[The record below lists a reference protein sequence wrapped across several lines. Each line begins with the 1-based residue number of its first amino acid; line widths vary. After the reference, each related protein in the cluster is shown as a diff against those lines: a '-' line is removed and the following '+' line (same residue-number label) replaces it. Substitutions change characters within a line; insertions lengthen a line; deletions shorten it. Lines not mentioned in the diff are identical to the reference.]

1 MELRVKKAK
10 RILGTL
16 FPPGDKSISHRAL
29 MLAAMA
35 EGKTHIANLL
45 TSGDC
50 LSTVDCLRGLGVRIE
65 IKGTE
70 AVVHG
75 CGWVAGFKEPSQ
87 VLNVGNSG
95 TTIRVLPG
103 ILVGQDFLTILTGDA
118 SICSRPMKRII
129 EPLTKMGGKIW
140 GKEGN
145 SKAPMAIRGGKLRRI
160 DYLTK
165 VASAQV
171 KTSILL
177 AGLQAQGK
185 TVVIQPS
192 LSRDHTERL
201 LNYLEVNCQSKVEED
216 GKSVTSIEGG
226 QSFKAKD
233 ILVAGD
239 ISSAA
244 YFIAAALILP
254 KSELQVI
261 DVGVNPTRLGLFEV
275 LEKMGANL
283 LSSKQKLV
291 SGEPV
296 ASLKVESQKLS
307 GVKISGSIIPRLID
321 ELPVLAVIA
330 TQAKGETEVRD
341 ASELRVKETDRISLL
356 VKELRKMGAL
366 VAELP
371 DGFIVNGPV
380 ELKGAVVD
388 SHGDHRLAMSLA
400 IAGLLAEGET
410 IINQAECIPISYPN
424 FSQVLQSV
432 AE

>member
-16 FPPGDKSISHRAL
+16 YPPGDKSISHRAL

-50 LSTVDCLRGLGVRIE
+50 LSTVGCLRALGVKIE

-70 AVVHG
+70 AVVYG
-75 CGWVAGFKEPSQ
+75 CGVAGFKEPRQ

-118 SICSRPMKRII
+118 SICSRPMGRII
-129 EPLTKMGGKIW
+129 EPLTKMGGRIW
-140 GKEGN
+140 GKDGN
-145 SKAPMAIRGGKLRRI
+145 SKAPMAIRGGKLKGI

-177 AGLQAQGK
+177 AGLQAQGR
-185 TVVIQPS
+185 TVVTQPS

-201 LNYLEVNCQSKVEED
+201 FNYLEVNCQSKVEED
-216 GKSVTSIEGG
+216 GRSVTSIEGG

-261 DVGVNPTRLGLFEV
+261 DVGINPTRLGLFEV

-330 TQAKGETEVRD
+330 TQAQGETEVRD

-366 VAELP
+366 IAELP